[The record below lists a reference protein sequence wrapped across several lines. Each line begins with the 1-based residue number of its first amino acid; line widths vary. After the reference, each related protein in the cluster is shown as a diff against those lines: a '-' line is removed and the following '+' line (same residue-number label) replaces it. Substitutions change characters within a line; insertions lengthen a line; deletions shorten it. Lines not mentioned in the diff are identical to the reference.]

1 MGIISVCRKKE
12 VKVNMGKFILRR
24 KCLRKLVAISTI
36 LLTVACFL
44 TYYINSHQTKANHS
58 EGHSSK
64 VAYDIT
70 EDSLKDSK
78 PVVFGDKN
86 QFVLAPSK
94 AHVTQNY
101 IADLRFVSYK
111 GKDVTVQKTDGS
123 EYILVTLDLND
134 NFKRKEYDL
143 YKATEAYK
151 KDAKIWKVFDYL
163 TYEGKDLAIIAL
175 VKDDVHYTI
184 DEYVGVDLSNGKVE
198 ALPEELSNF
207 YNDPNRNHRNYNDYY
222 SDVIWDTSLN
232 STSELY
238 ELSVLSMIWFHKG
251 DSGVGSSNEAKT
263 LNLFTDYPDFWNKIY
278 GHVSYSIY
286 PRPESVSAEEW
297 LNATLHWLAP
307 AGGEDLTVYAV
318 KDGKKTDYPI
328 KSYADLEVWKAWQPT
343 E

>member
-1 MGIISVCRKKE
+1 
-12 VKVNMGKFILRR
+12 MGKFILRR
-24 KCLRKLVAISTI
+24 KYLRKLVAISTI

-58 EGHSSK
+58 EGHSLK
-64 VAYDIT
+64 VEYDIT

-78 PVVFGDKN
+78 PVVFGDRN

-123 EYILVTLDLND
+123 EYILVTLALND
-134 NFKRKEYDL
+134 NFKRKEY
-143 YKATEAYK
+143 
-151 KDAKIWKVFDYL
+151 
-163 TYEGKDLAIIAL
+163 
-175 VKDDVHYTI
+175 DVHYTI

-198 ALPEELSNF
+198 ALPEELKTF
-207 YNDPNRNHRNYNDYY
+207 YNQSDSKLSAYNDGYY
-222 SDVIWDTSLN
+222 SNVIRSASLN
-232 STSELY
+232 NIAESYNLFVSDSITHLESDGE
-238 ELSVLSMIWFHKG
+238 KG
-251 DSGVGSSNEAKT
+251 NDDNAKA

-278 GHVSYSIY
+278 GDVSYSIY

-328 KSYADLEVWKAWQPT
+328 KSYANLEAWKASQPT

>member
-1 MGIISVCRKKE
+1 MGIIVVFRKIE
-12 VKVNMGKFILRR
+12 LGGVMRKFIL
-24 KCLRKLVAISTI
+24 
-36 LLTVACFL
+36 
-44 TYYINSHQTKANHS
+44 SHQTKANHS
-58 EGHSSK
+58 EEHSSK
-64 VAYDIT
+64 VEYDIT

-78 PVVFGDKN
+78 PVVFGDRN

-101 IADLRFVSYK
+101 IVDLRFVSYK
-111 GKDVTVQKTDGS
+111 GKDVTVQKTNGS

-207 YNDPNRNHRNYNDYY
+207 Y
-222 SDVIWDTSLN
+222 
-232 STSELY
+232 

-278 GHVSYSIY
+278 GDVSYSIY

-307 AGGEDLTVYAV
+307 AGGEGA
-318 KDGKKTDYPI
+318 
-328 KSYADLEVWKAWQPT
+328 
-343 E
+343 

>member
-1 MGIISVCRKKE
+1 MKQRIVTRKNLGYI
-12 VKVNMGKFILRR
+12 VMSAIV
-24 KCLRKLVAISTI
+24 VAILTGCVFYLFGSSNTETVSTEK
-36 LLTVACFL
+36 LTL
-44 TYYINSHQTKANHS
+44 
-58 EGHSSK
+58 K
-64 VAYDIT
+64 VEYDIT

-78 PVVFGDKN
+78 PVVFGDRN

-278 GHVSYSIY
+278 GDVPYNVY

-328 KSYADLEVWKAWQPT
+328 KSYADLEAWKTSQPT